1 MTVITVVLGLL
12 FGFISVG
19 SLAMIALFW
28 MCDRAAEMKESKT
41 QDL

>member
-1 MTVITVVLGLL
+1 MTVITVVLGLM

-19 SLAMIALFW
+19 SMALIALFW
-28 MCDRAAEMKESKT
+28 MCDRAAEIEESEA